1 MCYASIVA
9 TRLRISRKL
18 GIDFA
23 RWWASV
29 SLDRGH
35 RFRVIVG
42 IPLADAFMCSG
53 VYSFVKSGGFGG
65 FLAHAFS
72 SELEAMSVVNEAIED
87 CVAES
92 RIAEHDRMPLF
103 WNGSCLT
110 SRSPIRIIFCSGTA
124 LRC

>member
-1 MCYASIVA
+1 MYRNSSRSFECGFHGSWASI
-9 TRLRISRKL
+9 SRDGGQVFHL
-18 GIDFA
+18 I
-23 RWWASV
+23 V
-29 SLDRGH
+29 GH

-92 RIAEHDRMPLF
+92 RIRYDLQPVL
-103 WNGSCLT
+103 
-110 SRSPIRIIFCSGTA
+110 
-124 LRC
+124 